1 MTSGMAFLLNLGPV
15 FAIEMNNLL
24 QFNDLGLV
32 VNYEGLQTDAGMN
45 LQGDIF
51 VEKHDVDQRIQKDDQ
66 TVVCLTELPLLQKY
80 ADDVHQILFKSINF
94 KFKKYLKKKI
104 TVKTP
109 ISAGLINSLTFCWR
123 ERR

>member
-1 MTSGMAFLLNLGPV
+1 MK
-15 FAIEMNNLL
+15 NNLL
-24 QFNDLGLV
+24 QFDYLGFV

-66 TVVCLTELPLLQKY
+66 AVGCLTEFPLLQKY
-80 ADDVHQILFKSINF
+80 ADDVHQILFKVLILI
-94 KFKKYLKKKI
+94 KKNLNKKKKF

-109 ISAGLINSLTFCWR
+109 ISAGLINSLAFCWR